1 MQQMTITKNRWS
13 AMAII
18 GSILIGGG
26 VATTASAA
34 TATCPTSFTPLT
46 QPEVDEA
53 LYMREEEKVARDVY
67 LGLSSF
73 WQSQVGDVPVVTI
86 MSNIAQSEQTH
97 MNKMAE
103 VLACYGLTDPVDS
116 AETQGVFL
124 NPKLAELYQTL
135 VAQGQQGQLEALK
148 VGGLI
153 EEVDMID
160 LQHSIDLSQQAY
172 TDSVYADLMC
182 GSRNHLRSF
191 AGQIKLM
198 TGTYTAQVLPQSEV
212 DAIVNSP
219 MEKCGH

>member
-13 AMAII
+13 ALAII

-34 TATCPTSFTPLT
+34 TASCPTSFTPLT

-67 LGLSSF
+67 LGLSDF

-97 MNKMAE
+97 MDKMAE
-103 VLACYGLTDPVDS
+103 VLVCYGLADPVDA

-135 VAQGQQGQLEALK
+135 VTQGQQGQLEALK

-153 EEVDMID
+153 EEVDMVD

-172 TDSVYADLMC
+172 TDSVYDNLMC

-191 AGQIKLM
+191 AGEIKLM

-219 MEKCGH
+219 MEQCGH

>member
-1 MQQMTITKNRWS
+1 MQQMTNTKNRWS
-13 AMAII
+13 ALAII
-18 GSILIGGG
+18 GSVLIGGG
-26 VATTASAA
+26 VTTTASAA
-34 TATCPTSFTPLT
+34 TASCPTSYTPLT

-86 MSNIAQSEQTH
+86 MSNIARSEQTH
-97 MNKMAE
+97 MDTMAE

-124 NPKLAELYQTL
+124 NLKLAELYQTL
-135 VAQGQQGQLEALK
+135 VEQGQQSQLEALK

-153 EEVDMID
+153 EEADLID
-160 LQHSIDLSQQAY
+160 LQQSIDLSQQAY
-172 TDSVYADLMC
+172 TDSVYANLMC

-219 MEKCGH
+219 MGKCGH